1 MFQCMYNEIRS
12 WFFWVEASITN
23 TCVAL
28 AHVYVVY
35 IYYQY
40 MYVEMFD
47 FRLLFSYLDLDHFVG
62 ICTFVVICPFD
73 FWKLSLIGVQCC
85 IRST

>member
-1 MFQCMYNEIRS
+1 MYIS
-12 WFFWVEASITN
+12 
-23 TCVAL
+23 
-28 AHVYVVY
+28 Y

-62 ICTFVVICPFD
+62 MCAFVVICTFD
-73 FWKLSLIGVQCC
+73 FWKLSLIGS
-85 IRST
+85 STTDAALNTNQSFCDIIFSLFIHNIYLGHYIM